1 MNWVILSVVIAF
13 SAIMIILVSKKLKY
27 ASSLNP
33 KQIAVTSML
42 TAAIISVVFLR
53 KYLRFKLDQ
62 TQALITMRALA
73 SLTMV
78 YLTQLAA
85 HQSINYG
92 LISAVAYAL
101 YLPVLSF
108 ILYFWLGETLTK
120 IKIIG
125 MAFGLFGIFL
135 MLK

>member
-1 MNWVILSVVIAF
+1 
-13 SAIMIILVSKKLKY
+13 